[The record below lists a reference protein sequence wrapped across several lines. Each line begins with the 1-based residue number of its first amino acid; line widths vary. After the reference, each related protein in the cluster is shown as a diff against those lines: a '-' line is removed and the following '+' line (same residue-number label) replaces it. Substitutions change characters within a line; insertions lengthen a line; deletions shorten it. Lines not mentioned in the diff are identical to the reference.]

1 MLLMQIH
8 TQNLI
13 EALRIMVLGMAGVF
27 VFMGMFYG
35 LIYAFDRLFRVKRD
49 K

>member
-1 MLLMQIH
+1 MQIH
-8 TQNLI
+8 TENLM
-13 EALRIMVLGMAGVF
+13 EALRIMLLGMSGVF

-35 LIYAFDRLFRVKRD
+35 LIYAFDRLFRVKDD